1 MSQDFNHISP
11 AEKISQSLQ
20 KLLNRDLAALTMFS
34 GTRDPDASSLTE
46 DMVGIWLDRTDLKII
61 KRLASITPKVVWEE
75 LFNYGS
81 YVPTK
86 PEIDEGFQPLNSNL
100 TALSKV
106 QGNTNAIP
114 YFINGNQMS
123 VIPVNQW
130 GIKFVQSSDAES
142 AREVLGLGE
151 LATQDIVDGSQI
163 SNKSISLEKLNFDV
177 SSAGYDTGDFMETTG
192 TKKLED
198 GWVLLNGGTIG
209 NKTSNATAA
218 AADECEKLFKMLWSN
233 ANLKLYG
240 PDGVETTRNSADQD
254 WSNSR
259 QLELPDPRGRIFK
272 GASSQSDVGKRD
284 EISLSTYG
292 TKTESLNFISLNC
305 YIRL

>member
-1 MSQDFNHISP
+1 MSQDFIHISP

-46 DMVGIWLDRTDLKII
+46 DMVGIWLDRTDLKIV
-61 KRLASITPKVVWEE
+61 KRLASVTPSVVWEE

-86 PEIDEGFQPLNSNL
+86 PEIDEAFQPVNENL
-100 TALSKV
+100 TALSQV
-106 QGNTNAIP
+106 QGTSGSIP
-114 YFINGNQMS
+114 YFISQNQMS

-130 GIKFVQSSDAES
+130 GVKFVQSENAEA
-142 AREVLGLGE
+142 ARETLGLGE
-151 LATQDIVDGSQI
+151 LATQDVIDGSQI
-163 SNKSISLEKLNFDV
+163 SDKSIGLEKLNFDV
-177 SSAGYDTGDFMETTG
+177 SSAGYDTGDFMETTAD
-192 TKKLED
+192 KKFED
-198 GWVLLNGGTIG
+198 GWLILNGGTIG

-240 PDGVETTRNSADQD
+240 PDGIETSRSSADQD
-254 WSNSR
+254 WTNSR
-259 QLELPDPRGRIFK
+259 QLALPDPRGRIFK
-272 GASSQSDVGKRD
+272 GASSQSEVCA
-284 EISLSTYG
+284 LSDIPLSNHGVT
-292 TKTESLNFISLNC
+292 TNTLKFISLKT